1 MILPLVSPETIREVD
16 REIRANPRGNLDD
29 IDNLIRENPHLSR
42 FIVAISAELN
52 SMAAVG
58 VAQAVYEMLK
68 RQAEKDELERM
79 IKC

>member
-16 REIRANPRGNLDD
+16 QEIRANPRGNLDD
-29 IDNLIRENPHLSR
+29 IDNLVSENPYLSK
-42 FIVAISAELN
+42 FIIGVSIELN
-52 SMAAVG
+52 SMAVAG

-79 IKC
+79 GVK